1 MRLRLVQAGEL
12 RERLGLLVDAEGV
25 PLQGAL
31 ERLLRLTLHRWRLA
45 ERREV
50 LRSVRRQLEVC
61 GCDGPEARERL
72 ERAEQHLL
80 LLTDLEEVTV
90 SGARHLAA
98 TEARWVRLT
107 EDVAALTGTL
117 PDLPAGLTPLPL
129 PGGRPPPLV
138 RRFDPR
144 SSETAA
150 ALHRTGVRE
159 VSLQEWLGPSEPE
172 RLTRALDEPGDP
184 ERGVEQLW
192 EAWLRRL
199 ARDGGP
205 AHDAN
210 AYRILR
216 GPPGGFF
223 GNGRGAEPTGR
234 WSPPEVDGT
243 WCAVRRGYSSEHWHP
258 VLLEVR
264 GGAPHR
270 AVDLSGWDE
279 LHWLVLARGLAL
291 GAPEV
296 VRPTQGAVRLSFDP
310 PAQLRRVLELLGEST
325 GAWAWSVPPG
335 AERAWDVWGLLGS
348 GRLHETE
355 G

>member
-12 RERLGLLVDAEGV
+12 RERLGLLVDEEGV

-31 ERLLRLTLHRWRLA
+31 ERLLRLTVHRWRLA

-61 GCDGPEARERL
+61 GCDSPEARERL
-72 ERAEQHLL
+72 DSAEQRLL

-90 SGARHLAA
+90 SASRHLAA
-98 TEARWVRLT
+98 TEARWVRFT
-107 EDVAALTGTL
+107 EDVAALTGTR
-117 PDLPAGLTPLPL
+117 PDLPAGLTTLPL
-129 PGGRPPPLV
+129 PGGQPPPLV

-144 SSETAA
+144 SPETAA
-150 ALHRTGVRE
+150 ALHRAGVHE

-172 RLTRALDEPGDP
+172 RLTRALGEPGHS

-192 EAWLRRL
+192 EARLRRL
-199 ARDGGP
+199 AREGGP

-210 AYRILR
+210 AYRILS
-216 GPPGGFF
+216 GPPGGHF
-223 GNGRGAEPTGR
+223 GSGRSPEPTGR
-234 WSPPEVDGT
+234 WSAPEEDGT
-243 WCAVRRGYSSEHWHP
+243 WCAVRRGYSGEHWHP

-264 GGAPHR
+264 EGAPHR
-270 AVDLSGWDE
+270 ALDLSGWDE
-279 LHWLVLARGLAL
+279 LHWLVLSRGLAL

-296 VRPTQGAVRLSFDP
+296 ARLTPGAVRLSFEP
-310 PAQLRRVLELLGEST
+310 PAHLRRVLELLGERT

-335 AERAWDVWGLLGS
+335 AERAWDAWGLLDS
-348 GRLHETE
+348 SRLHEAE

>member
-1 MRLRLVQAGEL
+1 MPSPVEVRLRLVQAGEF
-12 RERLGLLVDAEGV
+12 RERLGLLVDEAGV

-31 ERLLRLTLHRWRLA
+31 ERLLLLTVHRWRLA

-61 GCDGPEARERL
+61 GCDGPKARERL
-72 ERAEQHLL
+72 DRAEQRLL
-80 LLTDLEEVTV
+80 LLTDLEEVTM

-107 EDVAALTGTL
+107 NDVAALTGTL
-117 PDLPAGLTPLPL
+117 PDLPVGLTPLAL
-129 PGGRPPPLV
+129 P

-144 SSETAA
+144 APQAAA
-150 ALHRTGVRE
+150 ALHRAGVRE
-159 VSLQEWLGPSEPE
+159 VSLQGWLGPSEPE
-172 RLTRALDEPGDP
+172 RLTRALQEPGDP
-184 ERGVEQLW
+184 ERGVERLW

-205 AHDAN
+205 ARDAS
-210 AYRILR
+210 AYRILS
-216 GPPGGFF
+216 GPPGKYF
-223 GNGRGAEPTGR
+223 GSGRRAEHMGR
-234 WSPPEVDGT
+234 WSAPEVDGT
-243 WCAVRRGYSSEHWHP
+243 WCAIRRGYNSEHWHP

-264 GGAPHR
+264 EGAPHR

-291 GAPEV
+291 GAPEKV
-296 VRPTQGAVRLSFDP
+296 VLSPGTVRLSFEP

-325 GAWAWSVPPG
+325 GDWGVWNVPPG
-335 AERAWDVWGLLGS
+335 TERAWDAWGLLGS
-348 GRLHETE
+348 SRPHEA
-355 G
+355 GG